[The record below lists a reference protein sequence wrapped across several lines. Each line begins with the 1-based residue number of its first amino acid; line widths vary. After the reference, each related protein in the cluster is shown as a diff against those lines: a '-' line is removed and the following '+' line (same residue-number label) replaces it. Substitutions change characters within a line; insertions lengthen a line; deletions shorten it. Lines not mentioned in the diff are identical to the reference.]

1 MICKILTSNYIFLT
15 FKGAVKM
22 KLNSKKELTP
32 VVFGETSV
40 KILKTRIGANILTF
54 EQHWH
59 DRLELHLIK
68 SGCLHLC
75 CNEQDVLV
83 NAGELSI
90 VSPTMLHSGK
100 SGNEGY
106 ECYVIMFE
114 VADLYNGTVSAK
126 QYIEPIINGD
136 IKFKYKTDNKEI
148 ITLANQIVE
157 MQLNHK
163 GYHPLET
170 VGRLYRLLGLL
181 CEHCIDNSNSSPPKF
196 ESFDNVVNYINS
208 NFTKAISSSSISKHF
223 GYDESYFCRKF
234 KKSTGITVT
243 NYIKTQRLEHARSL
257 LEKTDESVR
266 HIAISCGFIDAAYF
280 TNCFKSMYKLSPTKY
295 RNNHHQKNK
304 ETYQ

>member
-1 MICKILTSNYIFLT
+1 MNLQ
-15 FKGAVKM
+15 
-22 KLNSKKELTP
+22 LNSKKELTP

-40 KILKTRIGANILTF
+40 KLLKTRLGPDRLAF

-68 SGCLHLC
+68 SGKLELC
-75 CNEQDVLV
+75 CNEQNISV

-90 VSPTMLHSGK
+90 VSPAMLHSGK
-100 SGNEGY
+100 SGSEGY

-126 QYIEPIINGD
+126 QYIEPIINGK
-136 IKFKYKTDNKEI
+136 IRFKYKTDNKEI
-148 ITLANQIVE
+148 VALADKIVE

-163 GYHPLET
+163 NYHPLET

-181 CEHCIDNSNSSPPKF
+181 CEHCIDDSNSITQKF
-196 ESFDNVVNYINS
+196 EKFDNVINYINS
-208 NFTKAISSSSISKHF
+208 NFTKDISSSTISQQF

-234 KKSTGITVT
+234 KKITGITVT
-243 NYIKTQRLEHARSL
+243 NYIRTQRLEHARRL
-257 LEKTDESVR
+257 LEKTEESVR

-280 TNCFKSMYKLSPTKY
+280 TNCFKSMYNTTPTKY
-295 RNNHHQKNK
+295 RNSYLQQKNK
-304 ETYQ
+304 EPYR

>member
-1 MICKILTSNYIFLT
+1 MQ
-15 FKGAVKM
+15 
-22 KLNSKKELTP
+22 LNSKKELTP

-40 KILKTRIGANILTF
+40 KILKTRLGANLTAF

-68 SGCLHLC
+68 SGTLKLC
-75 CNEQDVLV
+75 CNDEEISV
-83 NAGELSI
+83 NKNELSI

-126 QYIEPIINGD
+126 QYIEPIINGN
-136 IKFKYKTDNKEI
+136 IRFKHKTDNAEI
-148 ITLANQIVE
+148 ISLAEQIVE
-157 MQLNHK
+157 MQLNSK
-163 GYHPLET
+163 KYHPLET

-181 CEHCIDNSNSSPPKF
+181 CEHCIDNFNSSPQKF
-196 ESFDNVVNYINS
+196 ENFDNVINYINL
-208 NFTKAISSSSISKHF
+208 NFTKNISSSSISRQF

-234 KKSTGITVT
+234 KRITGITVT
-243 NYIKTQRLEHARSL
+243 NYIKTQRLEHARRL
-257 LEKTDESVR
+257 LEKTEESVR

-280 TNCFKSMYKLSPTKY
+280 TNCFKAMYKISPTKY
-295 RNNHHQKNK
+295 RNNYTNKKIKNLI
-304 ETYQ
+304 

>member
-1 MICKILTSNYIFLT
+1 MQ
-15 FKGAVKM
+15 
-22 KLNSKKELTP
+22 LNSKKELTP

-40 KILKTRIGANILTF
+40 KILKTRLGANMTAF

-68 SGCLHLC
+68 EGTLQLC
-75 CNEQDVLV
+75 CNEQNISV
-83 NAGELSI
+83 NKNELSI

-100 SGNEGY
+100 AGNEGY

-126 QYIEPIINGD
+126 QYIEPIINGK
-136 IKFKYKTDNKEI
+136 IRFNYKTDNQEI

-157 MQLNHK
+157 MQQNHK
-163 GYHPLET
+163 NYHPLET

-181 CEHCIDNSNSSPPKF
+181 CEHCIDSNNSSTQKF
-196 ESFDNVVNYINS
+196 ESFDNVINYINL
-208 NFTKAISSSSISKHF
+208 NFTKDISSSSISQQF
-223 GYDESYFCRKF
+223 GYDKSYFCRKF

-243 NYIKTQRLEHARSL
+243 NYIRTRRLEHARLL
-257 LEKTDESVR
+257 LEKTEESIR

-280 TNCFKSMYKLSPTKY
+280 TNCFKNMYGVSPTEYRFKY
-295 RNNHHQKNK
+295 TKQK
-304 ETYQ
+304 